1 MKDIDELEVCKEC
14 KSADWLDVTEQ
25 TPPNGYPDSS
35 EVSKHILRCSSCGS
49 VARVYE
55 DDGYETYSGALRGQD
70 KVY

>member
-1 MKDIDELEVCKEC
+1 MKDIDELEKCKEC
-14 KSADWLDVTEQ
+14 GNSNWSEVTEQ
-25 TPPNGYPDSS
+25 KPPNDYPENS
-35 EVSKHILRCSSCGS
+35 EVSKHILRCFSCGS